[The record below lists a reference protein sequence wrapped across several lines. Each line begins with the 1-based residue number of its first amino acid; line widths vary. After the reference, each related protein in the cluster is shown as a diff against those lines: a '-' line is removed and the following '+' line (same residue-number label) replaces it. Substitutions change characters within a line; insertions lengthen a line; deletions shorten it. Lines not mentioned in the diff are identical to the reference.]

1 MTETD
6 WNPWKMP
13 TFGLLLV
20 GATALVTTLVMGYRA
35 DREDDKQSRAASRVN
50 ASVRKTSVPS
60 QIEVEAC
67 QAYAQQRTGDKTTD
81 RVKEVA
87 IGGLVGA
94 TAGTSYGLN
103 DTTRH
108 DAQYQTAYRSC
119 LRQKGTDRPSKRR
132 RKHGTVG

>member
-1 MTETD
+1 MLEAD
-6 WNPWKMP
+6 WKPWKMT

-35 DREDDKQSRAASRVN
+35 DRENDKQSRAASRVN

-87 IGGLVGA
+87 IGGVVGA
-94 TAGTSYGLN
+94 TAGTSYNLN

-119 LRQKGTDRPSKRR
+119 LRQKGY
-132 RKHGTVG
+132 